1 MHEWFVIHT
10 FYHGLKRTSREHLDA
25 AAEGAFFSLQVPS
38 AKALIEKM
46 VGNQGWDGDRL
57 QPRTRGVHQ
66 VDGIDMIAAKMDLLM
81 KKLEASSNMETD
93 KIMDA
98 TWKHDVLRWTSSM
111 IASKQGKKPASS
123 TMATT
128 TGSAT
133 TTSTIKGGTRGPT
146 SRSTIKMEVTILTLS
161 IISLPLTI
169 LSLAK
174 LELMKV

>member
-1 MHEWFVIHT
+1 
-10 FYHGLKRTSREHLDA
+10 
-25 AAEGAFFSLQVPS
+25 
-38 AKALIEKM
+38 
-46 VGNQGWDGDRL
+46 
-57 QPRTRGVHQ
+57 
-66 VDGIDMIAAKMDLLM
+66 MIAAKMDLLM

-146 SRSTIKMEVTILTLS
+146 SCSTIKMEVTILTLS